1 MQSLANTFVLYEKY
15 TDASD
20 YEEHRATETSRSYVL
35 GEALPELAERS
46 VADFE
51 VLDGLVRITRDA
63 D

>member
-51 VLDGLVRITRDA
+51 VLD
-63 D
+63 